1 MIVGRR
7 DKQERIRE
15 ALTDLELAIDGC
27 IAQQSGQSGQLGQSI
42 AALARGCSVF
52 LRKMVVE
59 DRKTRLLDADVCRS
73 AGLGFDRIK
82 KVPGGRRALSLVP
95 LDIRG
100 GHTEITK
107 LNDDTRE
114 PEAVYVFPVGAAAT

>member
-42 AALARGCSVF
+42 AALRGV
-52 LRKMVVE
+52 
-59 DRKTRLLDADVCRS
+59 
-73 AGLGFDRIK
+73 
-82 KVPGGRRALSLVP
+82 ALS
-95 LDIRG
+95 
-100 GHTEITK
+100 
-107 LNDDTRE
+107 
-114 PEAVYVFPVGAAAT
+114 F